1 MVPLLSGSG
10 LGRGGAQPCYEIKKS
25 LRLEIE
31 VSEEDTSEGWSML
44 TRLDEEV
51 ALRAPVRRVGTEE
64 VASISRHRLAGGAG
78 GTVLVREA
86 TENLWLP
93 P

>member
-1 MVPLLSGSG
+1 
-10 LGRGGAQPCYEIKKS
+10 
-25 LRLEIE
+25 
-31 VSEEDTSEGWSML
+31 ML